1 MCQICPRL
9 NVSIL
14 KIHFLNNLPPSLSRA
29 AYFRQ
34 TGGSKEKHYLMI
46 HASKT
51 FLRVLEREINK
62 ELFADHIIL
71 TKLLSITS
79 E

>member
-1 MCQICPRL
+1 MCQICRRP
-9 NVSIL
+9 NVKFS
-14 KIHFLNNLPPSLSRA
+14 KNTFLNNLPPSLSRA

-46 HASKT
+46 HANKT
-51 FLRVLEREINK
+51 FLRVLEREMNI

-71 TKLLSITS
+71 TKLLITTS